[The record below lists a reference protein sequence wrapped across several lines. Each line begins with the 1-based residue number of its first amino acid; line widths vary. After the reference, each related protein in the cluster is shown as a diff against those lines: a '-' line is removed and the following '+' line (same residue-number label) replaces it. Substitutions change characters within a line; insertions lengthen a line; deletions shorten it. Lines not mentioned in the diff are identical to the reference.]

1 MQPKEADSRAPLK
14 SSTKWGKES
23 CRAWPRTGPPERG
36 TIQGRRARQETIYKV
51 TVKIIPGARFPAGS
65 GGRKWGA
72 PKPRKAKKR
81 KLESHNYVR
90 GPAGLLDTN
99 LFTES
104 ARGLRLPTTIP
115 ERDLLKDQA
124 AACGTVG
131 DRHLCQYHA
140 GRDVSCPL
148 LD

>member
-1 MQPKEADSRAPLK
+1 MEPTLQPREAGSRAPSK

-23 CRAWPRTGPPERG
+23 CRAQPRTGPSGRG
-36 TIQGRRARQETIYKV
+36 AGPGNRPSIKSQSQSAQVPDPLQG
-51 TVKIIPGARFPAGS
+51 AG
-65 GGRKWGA
+65 GA

-90 GPAGLLDTN
+90 GHAGLLDTN
-99 LFTES
+99 LFTEP
-104 ARGLRLPTTIP
+104 AWGLRLPTTVP
-115 ERDLLKDQA
+115 ERDLLKGQA

-131 DRHLCQYHA
+131 DGRLCQYHA